1 MKTKLTTT
9 VLNLFLTRMMDQSSA
24 AAAQG
29 IATSL
34 AKNADANAAVAK
46 CVPCS
51 ALDKSHLIPAEVI
64 RARLAQHELLPGWS
78 FRTVM
83 DSTIAAAQTGQGG
96 GGGEVDGE
104 STMLYRK
111 FTAKHFQAALDAIN
125 AMGRI
130 AETENHHPDLHLTNY
145 RDVTVAIYTHKL
157 GGVCENDFILAKLF
171 DEQVPIEY
179 SPKWLKDNPTM
190 MISNSQCTSTTT
202 TATTT
207 TAQD

>member
-9 VLNLFLTRMMDQSSA
+9 VLNLFLTRMTDQSAA

-34 AKNADANAAVAK
+34 AKNADANAAAAK

-51 ALDKSHLIPAEVI
+51 SLDKSHLIPAEVI

-78 FRTVM
+78 VRTVM
-83 DSTIAAAQTGQGG
+83 HSTIAAAQTGQGG
-96 GGGEVDGE
+96 GGDVDGE

-130 AETENHHPDLHLTNY
+130 AEKENHHPDLHLTDY
-145 RDVTVAIYTHKL
+145 RDVMVEIYTHKL
-157 GGVCENDFILAKLF
+157 GGVCENDFTLAKLF

-179 SPKWLKDNPTM
+179 SPKWLKDNPSM
-190 MISNSQCTSTTT
+190 MISNNHCTSTT